1 VAEVTALAEEAAMFR
16 HTVLFCWKP
25 EATSE
30 QMEAAATQVALLPS
44 LVPTVRAFASGSD
57 AGVNEDNY
65 DFALTADFDDA
76 AGYLAYRDDPRHR
89 EIVAKFIAPILTERA
104 AVQYEF

>member
-1 VAEVTALAEEAAMFR
+1 VFR
-16 HTVLFCWKP
+16 HSVLFCWRP
-25 EATSE
+25 EATP
-30 QMEAAATQVALLPS
+30 QQREAAAAQVARLPS

-65 DFALTADFDDA
+65 DFAVTADFDDA
-76 AGYLAYRDDPRHR
+76 AGYIAYRDDPAHR
-89 EIVAKFIAPILTERA
+89 EIVAKFIAPILAERA